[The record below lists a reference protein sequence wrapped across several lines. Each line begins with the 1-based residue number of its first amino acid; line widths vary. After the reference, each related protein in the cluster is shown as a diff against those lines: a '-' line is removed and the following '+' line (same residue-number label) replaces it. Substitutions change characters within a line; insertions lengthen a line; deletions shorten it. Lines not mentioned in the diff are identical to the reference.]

1 MYPSFVACLDEELD
15 VGIHKRDRHCYCGA
29 VRQDKVDVLAE
40 LLDHAKDVIPST
52 AIQARTVVTQLKD
65 DLQMSA
71 KSSSHGQAYLPL
83 PFQRQ
88 LRWFR

>member
-15 VGIHKRDRHCYCGA
+15 VGIHKRDRHCDCGA

-40 LLDHAKDVIPST
+40 FLNHAKDVIPST
-52 AIQARTVVTQLKD
+52 AIQARTVITQLKD

-71 KSSSHGQAYLPL
+71 
-83 PFQRQ
+83 
-88 LRWFR
+88 